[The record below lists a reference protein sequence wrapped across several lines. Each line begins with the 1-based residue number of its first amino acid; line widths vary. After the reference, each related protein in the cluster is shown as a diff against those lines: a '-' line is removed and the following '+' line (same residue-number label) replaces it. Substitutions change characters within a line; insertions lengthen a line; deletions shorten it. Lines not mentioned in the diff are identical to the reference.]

1 MIFGCYETN
10 FPFNKI
16 CSKGGMLS
24 LPVFLSA
31 INAEGDAS
39 LSSKRNEDH
48 SEQVQSVWI
57 EHMNDKPL

>member
-1 MIFGCYETN
+1 
-10 FPFNKI
+10 
-16 CSKGGMLS
+16 MLS

-48 SEQVQSVWI
+48 SEQLQSVWI